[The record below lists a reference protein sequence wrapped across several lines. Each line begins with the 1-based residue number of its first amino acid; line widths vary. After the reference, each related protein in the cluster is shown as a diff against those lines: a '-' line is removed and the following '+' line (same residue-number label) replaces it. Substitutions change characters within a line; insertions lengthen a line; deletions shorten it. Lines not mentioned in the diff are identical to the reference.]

1 MRHIAFLLF
10 GVLLLAACVTT
21 SVPQGGGASLAAE
34 PTSGVGSLLNAQRA
48 ENGLGPV
55 VPNAQLAAA
64 AQAHAQDMVQR
75 RYFAHEAPN
84 GTTSA
89 ARAQAQGY
97 CYRSIAENIASGQP
111 SIEVVVSAWMGS
123 PSHRRNILSS
133 NAREFGLG
141 RVGTMWVLV
150 LGSSC

>member
-1 MRHIAFLLF
+1 MRHIVVLLF
-10 GVLLLAACVTT
+10 GALFLAACVTT
-21 SVPQGGGASLAAE
+21 SAPQGGGAPLAAV
-34 PTSGVGSLLNAQRA
+34 PTSGVGGLLNAQRA
-48 ENGLGPV
+48 ANGLGPV

-64 AQAHAQDMVQR
+64 AHGHAQDMVQR
-75 RYFAHEAPN
+75 GYFAHEAPN
-84 GTTSA
+84 GATPA

-111 SIEVVVSAWMGS
+111 SIEAVVSAWMGS
-123 PSHRRNILSS
+123 PSHRRNILSR